1 VYERALGQARFAQSG
16 LSRGGHFA
24 NAALRIAGEER
35 ADVLSHPGRANFAR
49 DAIRV
54 FRCRELQDQDQMRV
68 IDLRNTRGER
78 PRVDDKLHTL
88 PRRPH
93 GRIGHRFAQAE
104 VVDDNVHR
112 SKLSRTARTCSGVI
126 PERWPSPVL
135 RVLAG

>member
-1 VYERALGQARFAQSG
+1 M
-16 LSRGGHFA
+16 
-24 NAALRIAGEER
+24 
-35 ADVLSHPGRANFAR
+35 LSHPGRANFAR

-88 PRRPH
+88 PRRLH

-126 PERWPSPVL
+126 PERWPSRTSAALARHEMLPQR
-135 RVLAG
+135 RVRRTNQLKVSTARNRPKTATRRG

>member
-1 VYERALGQARFAQSG
+1 
-16 LSRGGHFA
+16 
-24 NAALRIAGEER
+24 
-35 ADVLSHPGRANFAR
+35 VLSYPGRANFAR

-54 FRCRELQDQDQMRV
+54 SRCRELQNQDQMRV

-88 PRRPH
+88 PCRLH

-112 SKLSRTARTCSGVI
+112 SKLSRAARTRSRII
-126 PERWPSPVL
+126 PELWP
-135 RVLAG
+135 RRAQ

>member
-1 VYERALGQARFAQSG
+1 M
-16 LSRGGHFA
+16 
-24 NAALRIAGEER
+24 
-35 ADVLSHPGRANFAR
+35 LSHPGRANFAR

-54 FRCRELQDQDQMRV
+54 FCCRELQDQDQMRV

-88 PRRPH
+88 PRRLH

-112 SKLSRTARTCSGVI
+112 SKLSRTARTGPAERARPWLGMRCCLSGGFAA
-126 PERWPSPVL
+126 PTN
-135 RVLAG
+135 